1 MTKVQNKMQPVKVHL
16 SFFLLLVMHLS
27 INSQDLPADRELSML
42 ALGDSY
48 TIGESVEAHE
58 RWPHQFAARLREE
71 GVPLRNPDYIATTG
85 WTTGELLEGI
95 SSRLDQARE
104 YDLVSIL
111 IGVNN
116 QYRKLD
122 IDLYEPELRL
132 IIDRA
137 IGAAGGDSSR
147 VFMLSI
153 PDYAYTPFGN
163 GDRRISKEL
172 DVYNEIAQS
181 VAAEYAID
189 FYKITPISRKGLA
202 DPGLLAAD
210 GLHPSALQYGLWVEE
225 LLNSEKFCFLKGS
238 DDFREI
244 LEIFYQQEK
253 DWNAGDI
260 DAFME
265 AYWKSEDLQFGGA
278 NGITK
283 GWKNTLERYKSGYP
297 DKATMGKLNFQI
309 KDMSRHSEEVISLT
323 GSWELVREHDR
334 PGGHFL
340 LIWRKID
347 GHWKI
352 VVDHTS
358 QKPPE

>member
-1 MTKVQNKMQPVKVHL
+1 MTKVQNKMQLVKVPL
-16 SFFLLLVMHLS
+16 SILFFLAMHLS
-27 INSQDLPADRELSML
+27 INSQGLTADREINML

-48 TIGESVEAHE
+48 TIGEGVEVNE
-58 RWPHQFAARLREE
+58 RWPHQFAARLAEA
-71 GVPLRNPDYIATTG
+71 GVPVKEPDYIATTG
-85 WTTGELLEGI
+85 WTTAELLEGI
-95 SSRLDQARE
+95 AARLDRSRV

-122 IDLYEPELRL
+122 RDLYEPELRL
-132 IIDRA
+132 IINQA
-137 IGAAGGDSSR
+137 LEAAGGDTTR
-147 VFMLSI
+147 LFMLSI
-153 PDYAYTPFGN
+153 PDYAYTPFGK
-163 GDRRISKEL
+163 GARRISKEI
-172 DVYNEIAQS
+172 DGYNEIAKK
-181 VAAEYAID
+181 VAADYGFD
-189 FYKITPISRKGLA
+189 FHNITPVSRKGLA

-210 GLHPSALQYGLWVEE
+210 DLHPSTRQYGLWVDE
-225 LLNSEKFCFLKGS
+225 LWNSEKFDYLRDS
-238 DDFREI
+238 SDFRMI
-244 LEIFYQQEK
+244 REIFYQQEK
-253 DWNAGDI
+253 DWNRGDI

-278 NGITK
+278 SGITK

-297 DKATMGKLNFQI
+297 DRATMGTLNFQI

-323 GSWELVREHDR
+323 GSWELVRDHDR

-347 GHWKI
+347 GQWKI

-358 QKPPE
+358 QLLPL